1 AVQEGNIGAG
11 YRPVPYRGHP
21 FHRDLGDQANGDG
34 MVLVDIITKCPGEVN
49 PGDLLPSYP
58 GLVHQGLAGSEDGCL
73 AHDQGFDIILRDD
86 DILSYRSLVL
96 PGNGEFGYLAAL
108 PDPFMGDG

>member
-1 AVQEGNIGAG
+1 
-11 YRPVPYRGHP
+11 
-21 FHRDLGDQANGDG
+21 

-49 PGDLLPSYP
+49 PGDLLPSDP

-86 DILSYRSLVL
+86 DILSYRSLLL
-96 PGNGEFGYLAAL
+96 PGNDEFGYLAAL
-108 PDPFMGDG
+108 PDPFMGDGGIDPSGPIDDTGSEQLGEEIDQP